1 MRRNWTRAGGSK
13 TYLAPVFLAVFF
25 AAALS
30 YSYGREAGAAS
41 GHEGLRFTLAMYQ
54 GGGDAPAR
62 EQESQPGRGESARK
76 PASLK
81 KHRGRAAIE
90 FSSFMMVSQVDYW
103 RKYSKFIEDWQ
114 YRLTWKDQK
123 RRFFTTEALRF
134 DSNDFKLNWSHSMAG
149 AVYYECA
156 RTNNLSWLESWAVSM
171 FGALWW
177 EYVAEWREVIS
188 LNDLVFTGVGGF
200 PIGEAWYQFSRVL
213 AGSASPVL
221 RGLSFINPLLKLNRW
236 LDRKKVAKDAYV
248 VTDWHEFSLSAGG
261 CSVRKAAGAE
271 FQTYY
276 QLKAEVVNV
285 PEYGRSADLTRTIK
299 DVYSSSMTIDLAM
312 DEGHAQ
318 ETNLLFEARPWGRF
332 TQSVDEFGRGHALF
346 IGLGSALSYFK
357 KRPVE
362 LYDFS
367 LVKVGEIEKLHLE
380 LPRNFRDKLSVVHA
394 AGPVLDWTLFGRGFR
409 LRSVLEAYLDFSLVN
424 AFALNEYS
432 RDHDISGVKTTLL
445 YYGYYYGF
453 GVTVSARSELVWRGL
468 RLSGSASY
476 GRWDSFDGRDR
487 FQADISDDCDLD
499 DSRTKLQAAAA
510 WRIPSSPVELFLT
523 HEVLRRWGR
532 IKEVEVKGAEYRTF
546 VGLRYVF

>member
-1 MRRNWTRAGGSK
+1 MSGRSLKNNVG
-13 TYLAPVFLAVFF
+13 PIFLAAFF
-25 AAALS
+25 AAAFSFS
-30 YSYGREAGAAS
+30 YAQEAGAAS
-41 GHEGLRFTLAMYQ
+41 VNEALCFSLAQYQ
-54 GGGDAPAR
+54 GGGSAHDR
-62 EQESQPGRGESARK
+62 EQEGQPARSEPALK
-76 PASLK
+76 PAGLK
-81 KHRGRAAIE
+81 KHWGRAAIE

-114 YRLTWKDQK
+114 YRLTWKDQA

-134 DSNDFKLNWSHSMAG
+134 DSNDFKLNWSHSVAG

-156 RTNNLSWLESWAVSM
+156 RANNLSWLESWGVSM

-188 LNDLVFTGVGGF
+188 LNDLAFTGIGGF
-200 PIGEAWYQFSRVL
+200 PVGEAWHQFSRAL

-221 RGLSFINPLLKLNRW
+221 RALSFVNPLLKLNRW
-236 LDRKKVAKDAYV
+236 LDRKKVPKDAYAFS
-248 VTDWHEFSLSAGG
+248 DWHEFSLSAGG
-261 CSVRKAAGAE
+261 RSVKKTAGPE

-276 QLKAEVVNV
+276 QLKTEVVNV
-285 PEYGRSADLTRTIK
+285 PEYGRSASLARTIK
-299 DVYSSSMTIDLAM
+299 DVYSTAIIVDLAM

-332 TQSVDEFGRGHALF
+332 TQSVDESGRGHALF
-346 IGLGSALSYFK
+346 IGMGSALSYFK

-409 LRSVLEAYLDFSLVN
+409 LRSVFEAYLDFSLVN

-432 RDHDISGVKTTLL
+432 RDHDIAGMKTTVL
-445 YYGYYYGF
+445 YYGYYYGL
-453 GVTVSARSELVWRGL
+453 GGTVSARTELVWRNVRLAGL
-468 RLSGSASY
+468 ASY
-476 GRWDSFDGRDR
+476 GRWDSLDGRDR

-499 DSRTKLQAAAA
+499 DSRTRLQASAS
-510 WRIPSSPVELFLT
+510 WRIPASPLELFLT
-523 HEVLRRWGR
+523 HEAVRRWGR
-532 IKEVEVKGAEYRTF
+532 IKEVSVRGAEYRTF